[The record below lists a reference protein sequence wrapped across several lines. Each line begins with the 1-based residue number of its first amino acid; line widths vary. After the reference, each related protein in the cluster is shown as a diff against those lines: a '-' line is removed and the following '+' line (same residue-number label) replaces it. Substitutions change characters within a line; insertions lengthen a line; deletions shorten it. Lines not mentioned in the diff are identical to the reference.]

1 MQAIRRV
8 LVAVKEPAARSQPAA
23 AKAAQLARGLGAH
36 LELFHA
42 IDTPL
47 YVDLVRMR
55 GATIEEAKLQLRS
68 HRLRQLE
75 RIASRLRV
83 PGLQVNVAADWDFP
97 GHEAI
102 VRHAGRTGAGLIVA
116 QRHAGRHVAPWLLHM
131 TDWELL
137 RLSPMPVLLVKNPRR
152 YRRPVL
158 VAAIDPTHA
167 HAKSARLDAEILQL
181 GAVVRRA
188 LGGTLHAVHASVP
201 VSAIMLADP
210 ATGLTISPELS
221 ARAASRARAGF
232 ERALR
237 SSGISARR
245 RHLLSGQPAEAIV
258 HVARRTRCAIVVMG
272 AVSRSGLKGLFVG
285 NTAELALD
293 RLGCDV
299 LVTKPPRFANRIPR
313 TVRGPRLAI
322 AVPPP

>member
-23 AKAAQLARGLGAH
+23 AKAAQLARGLGAP

-68 HRLRQLE
+68 QRLRQLE

-83 PGLQVNVAADWDFP
+83 PGLRVTVAADWDFP

-137 RLSPMPVLLVKNPRR
+137 RLSPMP
-152 YRRPVL
+152 
-158 VAAIDPTHA
+158 
-167 HAKSARLDAEILQL
+167 
-181 GAVVRRA
+181 
-188 LGGTLHAVHASVP
+188 
-201 VSAIMLADP
+201 
-210 ATGLTISPELS
+210 
-221 ARAASRARAGF
+221 
-232 ERALR
+232 LR
-237 SSGISARR
+237 SIGW
-245 RHLLSGQPAEAIV
+245 
-258 HVARRTRCAIVVMG
+258 G
-272 AVSRSGLKGLFVG
+272 A
-285 NTAELALD
+285 T
-293 RLGCDV
+293 CW
-299 LVTKPPRFANRIPR
+299 
-313 TVRGPRLAI
+313 
-322 AVPPP
+322 